1 MSSILSNNPI
11 RKTMSLIDEHKDN
24 LPEGVYLEICDNLKS
39 LYLTGG
45 DAARDTYLLDL
56 TNEYYSLL
64 EDNESLRHQLV
75 EQKRELLRANV
86 SRFERVTRPAVI
98 QPRGMLESILF
109 DPQVSPN
116 SVINPVSSSNF
127 RGFASSNEA
136 SSSMD
141 TDTPSPFVRG
151 SATRIGRR

>member
-64 EDNESLRHQLV
+64 EDNESLRHEIVQ
-75 EQKRELLRANV
+75 QKRDLLRANV
-86 SRFERVTRPAVI
+86 TRFERVSRPALI
-98 QPRGMLESILF
+98 QPRGMLESLLLEPRTPPISGIS
-109 DPQVSPN
+109 VSTPMTTR
-116 SVINPVSSSNF
+116 SD
-127 RGFASSNEA
+127 
-136 SSSMD
+136 SMD
-141 TDTPSPFVRG
+141 HDSREIIPSVSTAFGRVNP
-151 SATRIGRR
+151 TRIGRH